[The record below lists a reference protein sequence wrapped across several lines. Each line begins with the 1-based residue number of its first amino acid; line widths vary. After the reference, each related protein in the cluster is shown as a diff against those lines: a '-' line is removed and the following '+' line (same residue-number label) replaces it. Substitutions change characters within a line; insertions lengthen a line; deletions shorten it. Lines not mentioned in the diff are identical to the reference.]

1 MESIAAPRPKPP
13 RQTHGLP
20 WLGAG
25 ALFGAIAVGAGA
37 YGSHALRAELAEPLL
52 VMYETAVRYQ
62 MYHALALLAVGA
74 LGHVLSRRA
83 LTLTGSFF
91 IAGILLFS
99 GSLYALSLT
108 GERPFPLMT
117 PAGGV
122 CFILGWLTLAVAAMA
137 TAKRH

>member
-1 MESIAAPRPKPP
+1 MP
-13 RQTHGLP
+13 
-20 WLGAG
+20 
-25 ALFGAIAVGAGA
+25 
-37 YGSHALRAELAEPLL
+37 
-52 VMYETAVRYQ
+52 MYETAVRYQ

-83 LTLTGSFF
+83 LTLAGSFF

-108 GERPFPLMT
+108 GERPFPFMT
-117 PAGGV
+117 PAGGI

>member
-1 MESIAAPRPKPP
+1 MESIAATRPKPP

-83 LTLTGSFF
+83 LTLAGSFF

-108 GERPFPLMT
+108 GERPFPFMT